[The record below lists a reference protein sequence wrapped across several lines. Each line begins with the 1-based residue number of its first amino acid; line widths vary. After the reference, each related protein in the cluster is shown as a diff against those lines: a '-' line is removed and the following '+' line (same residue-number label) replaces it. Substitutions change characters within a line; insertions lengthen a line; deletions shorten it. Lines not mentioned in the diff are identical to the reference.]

1 MERNN
6 KGQVLQDQKVN
17 KIGRGRV
24 IAVTKFVPDD
34 FEWVR
39 VTRTRFDDHNVW
51 LHIRKLD
58 LKEAD

>member
-1 MERNN
+1 MN
-6 KGQVLQDQKVN
+6 KDANGHINQDQKVN

-24 IAVTKFVPDD
+24 LHVTKFLPEG

-39 VTRTRFDDHNVW
+39 VTRTRHDENNVW

-58 LKEAD
+58 LKEAL